1 MGSELLLPGALLV
14 IGFLLLGVEVL
25 ILPGVGLIGLL
36 GLFSLG
42 FGCYFLW
49 TAAGPLV
56 GLVGVVGSL
65 VGSGLVV
72 KLFLRSRAARQLV
85 LDDEIGGVSGPE
97 ESLER
102 FVGQSGIVVSHLRP
116 SGVVSIEG
124 GQRLDAVL
132 QDGSYLEDG
141 TEVLIVGHGH
151 GQIYVVP
158 SESSEAPPSSK
169 E

>member
-1 MGSELLLPGALLV
+1 MGSELFLPGALLI
-14 IGFLLLGVEVL
+14 IGFLLLGVEVA
-25 ILPGVGLIGLL
+25 ILPGVGFIGLL

-49 TAAGPLV
+49 AAAGPLV
-56 GLVGVVGSL
+56 GFIGVLGSL
-65 VGSGLVV
+65 LGSAVLV

-85 LDDEIGGVSGPE
+85 LDEEIDGGSGPE
-97 ESLER
+97 ESLSR
-102 FVGQSGIVVSHLRP
+102 VVGQRGTVGSHLRP
-116 SGVVSIEG
+116 SGVVDVSGE
-124 GQRLDAVL
+124 RLDAVL
-132 QDGSYLEDG
+132 QDGSYLDEG

-158 SESSEAPPSSK
+158 AEPSEAPSPPK